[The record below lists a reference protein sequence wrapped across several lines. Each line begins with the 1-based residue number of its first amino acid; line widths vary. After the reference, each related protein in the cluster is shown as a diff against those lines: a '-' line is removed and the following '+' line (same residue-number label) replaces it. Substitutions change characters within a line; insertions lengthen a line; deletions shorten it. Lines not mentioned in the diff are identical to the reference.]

1 MPRLRLLAPVGPHF
15 LVLLL
20 AVLGGARGQGSFEDA
35 DKANEYTDQQFDLR
49 HTIPGEPGVDYPILS
64 EVPKTSFVCRGR
76 HEGYYADVESRCQAF
91 RICAHTA
98 RSAQG
103 FGFLCPNGTVFSQ
116 QKFVCDWYR
125 NVDCD
130 QSERYYD
137 MNRESSVGSTQEMME
152 RVRQMMEYPTK
163 TISQALQEQEHTQGQ
178 TQTQAQRDHQ
188 AHAHQTL
195 SKDLSNVSGV
205 LSQPGAVSNG
215 NLVVRGEDI
224 KSEALPAPATA
235 ATVVDGD
242 GEDIYVN
249 SLGELSSDPGIEF
262 DHTNAHIIAEYP
274 REYHYQKQKNFAERV
289 NAGLELLS
297 DNSAASNEQM
307 APDYIKQIRNTKEEA
322 TQLDLVSNINNLLEE
337 VSIDLDPSV
346 SGYQSMSPQKVK
358 QPFRFL
364 SRGFAMQTNEKDG
377 GKGASSYVYNK
388 PKQTPGTVRFT
399 PNELPFEAAK
409 DTEHKLK
416 FNNDKT
422 TSSSTT
428 TTTTTST
435 TTEAPIA
442 DAIEELFIAPTLPP
456 AFAEEDT
463 TTTATFGSTIE
474 PAPLGYGSELPVIES
489 IGQAAALTASLTL
502 SEDLQQEQAP
512 LSAAAADKTDVDLR
526 AEKLLLAGV
535 KLTSHAEET
544 ALRTNKLTLGRPA
557 TSTTTTTMKPTTTPG
572 MSTSTETVTEIS
584 STQERIRSYRRFVQ
598 KRVGGSGS
606 ALRRQLPPGRSTTP
620 RTTKATSTPRSTTP
634 TRSYSERLAASR
646 LRLSRLS
653 LATKPTTA
661 KITTAATT
669 SSSSSSTA
677 ATTTSS
683 TTSTTSTTESPLSY
697 VRAGADQGPNKKISV
712 RDIERETG
720 QQRASWDSVQSNLQ
734 RFQVQRGNRV
744 YTPVTRATSSP
755 TTPTSSISRASTTS
769 LTSRPTVA
777 ASVQQRGRNRHAT
790 YRTQAPQQRTR
801 GTTTPRSTTSTQRT
815 TVAALSTLSQ
825 QISALAAGYSYAPP
839 LIHNNAPTTAQTVIV
854 SGTQPQAQPQAQ
866 TQPPTQQQLQ
876 LTQIT
881 SSLNPSSAFLPFDK
895 LTRAIV
901 DDSILQN
908 FKSNHAYRGAANGYS
923 SNTQQQQQ
931 QRVTKPTT
939 SHSYHYPKPTATA
952 ATATAA
958 PALASLRIPQ
968 RTQQQQLPQLV
979 LPTQPGI
986 VIARAEGQRI
996 APSSANTIISSLVN
1010 QPQTKTPQSNSYVAL
1025 NDFIN
1030 NKFGSSS
1037 NTAGPTTIQQQQ
1049 QQHSLVP
1056 QQQPQQSH
1064 QLQLLQQQQHQRPP
1078 QQQQQQLEQH
1088 QQQQHKQQQHQ
1099 RQPLK
1104 QQQQQLSYITQRYQ
1118 QPAQQHYHSQ
1128 YQQQPYQQ
1136 TQQLQH
1142 FQQQQQQSDR
1152 PSIQSIQQPY
1162 LTPNIFV
1169 PYQQQ
1174 QQHLPLFPP
1183 LAAAAAPSLAQTTRV
1198 ANGPGQQLDHLNVP
1212 LPALANGL
1220 IPAPTLQVAQKRSDV
1235 KVGQLQLSSSSKI
1248 MDQGQEMS
1256 FYAGRTSY
1264 EVPQSSVGRLPNDIT
1279 QQRRLRQRRY

>member
-931 QRVTKPTT
+931 QRQQHT
-939 SHSYHYPKPTATA
+939 SEIVATIHMYSYYIT
-952 ATATAA
+952 
-958 PALASLRIPQ
+958 ALASLRIPQ

-1037 NTAGPTTIQQQQ
+1037 NTAGPTTI
-1049 QQHSLVP
+1049 
-1056 QQQPQQSH
+1056 
-1064 QLQLLQQQQHQRPP
+1064 
-1078 QQQQQQLEQH
+1078 